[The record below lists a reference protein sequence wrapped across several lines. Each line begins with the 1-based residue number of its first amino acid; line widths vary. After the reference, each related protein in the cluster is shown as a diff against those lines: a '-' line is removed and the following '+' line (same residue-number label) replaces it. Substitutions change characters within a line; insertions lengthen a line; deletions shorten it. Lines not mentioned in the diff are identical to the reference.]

1 MRAEFRA
8 VELDRALLR
17 LFQFEPVRVVVD
29 LEVRPALPRVFDL
42 RVEPV
47 RLVVRFEVRLVVPLV
62 DRLELRVLDP
72 VLDVR
77 VDLFAFH
84 ASWKQLISMSST
96 FGPEVGFHQQHG
108 TRFFT
113 AKFFTV
119 ALLLHPEY
127 PLRTICIGST
137 IVIFFVAI
145 VSIPLSALDLVESNG
160 GFCGIKKVFGTRSIG
175 L

>member
-1 MRAEFRA
+1 
-8 VELDRALLR
+8 LLR

-29 LEVRPALPRVFDL
+29 LEVRPALPREFDL

-62 DRLELRVLDP
+62 DRLELRLLDRP
-72 VLDVR
+72 LEVR
-77 VDLFAFH
+77 VDELVDLFAFH

-119 ALLLHPEY
+119 ALLLHPE
-127 PLRTICIGST
+127 
-137 IVIFFVAI
+137 
-145 VSIPLSALDLVESNG
+145 
-160 GFCGIKKVFGTRSIG
+160 
-175 L
+175 